1 MSPKYFGMANWREVA
16 HLVKVEVSAK
26 KHLLEVSLQVLR
38 LEVKPAGGL
47 KHWLLPKRASA
58 Q

>member
-1 MSPKYFGMANWREVA
+1 MANWREVA